1 MQYSTIDSRLID
13 LNCRKGITNIEESN
27 YLYNKTNRMKS
38 LILVLLLLSV
48 FAQGQIRNVMAQHPV
63 DEPSME
69 NLEDGIVYTK

>member
-1 MQYSTIDSRLID
+1 
-13 LNCRKGITNIEESN
+13 
-27 YLYNKTNRMKS
+27 MKS
-38 LILVLLLLSV
+38 LILVLLLLPV